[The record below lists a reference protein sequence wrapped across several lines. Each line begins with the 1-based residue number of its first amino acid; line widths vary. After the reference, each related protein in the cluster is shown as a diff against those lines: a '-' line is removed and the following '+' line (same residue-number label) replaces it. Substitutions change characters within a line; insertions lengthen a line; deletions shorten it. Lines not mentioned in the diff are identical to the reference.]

1 MMKMADERV
10 KSGLRDIYRAALAE
24 AIMFLWKNASATE
37 NERIEGV
44 LKMALIVLILQNR
57 DE

>member
-1 MMKMADERV
+1 MADERV